1 MLLFCCLSGNKSD
14 KPRGSRGGAPLFSP
28 NGGSEETEKNMAKNS
43 HLTLSDRIA
52 IEVGLRERKSFSAI
66 ALELGK
72 DPTTISKEVRT
83 HIKLKQ
89 AGGYNPCIIRKD
101 CKHYGDLCSPCK
113 FTYGKSCSS
122 CFKTKCFEICQDFQQ
137 AGCKKL
143 TKPPYVCNGCIQ
155 RKTCKLERHL
165 YEAKSAQKEYEET
178 RSTSRQGF
186 AVTPAE
192 LDRIDRI
199 ISPLIKQGQ
208 SIHQICVNNA
218 DEIMLDERTIYNY
231 VDAGLLSVGN
241 LDLPRK
247 VRYKV
252 RKKKPSVRV
261 DKQCHLGRTYEDFL
275 EYTTV
280 NPDIPVVEIDSV
292 EGRKGGKVLLTVFF
306 RNSSLMLAFLRNR
319 NTARSVTEVFEW
331 LYETLGHEQ
340 YCCLF
345 PIILT
350 DRGSEY
356 TDPVSIECTGFG
368 EVRSKVFYCDPQ
380 RSDQKGG
387 CEVTHEFIRRVLPK
401 GTSFDHLQQ
410 GDILL
415 MMSHI
420 NSYTRKKLNNQSA
433 HQLFSFL
440 YGDSILPSLGIQ
452 EISANDINLTPRLL
466 KK

>member
-1 MLLFCCLSGNKSD
+1 
-14 KPRGSRGGAPLFSP
+14 
-28 NGGSEETEKNMAKNS
+28 MAKNS
-43 HLTLSDRIA
+43 HLTLSDRIT

-83 HIKLKQ
+83 HIKFKQ
-89 AGGYNPCIIRKD
+89 AGGYNPCIVRKD

-113 FTYGKSCSS
+113 FSYGKTCSS

-137 AGCKKL
+137 TGCKKL

-155 RKTCKLERHL
+155 RKNCKLERHL

-192 LDRIDRI
+192 LERIDRI

-261 DKQCHLGRTYEDFL
+261 DKQCHIGRTYEDFL
-275 EYTTV
+275 EYTAL

-306 RNSSLMLAFLRNR
+306 RNSNLMLAFLRDR

-340 YCCLF
+340 YCRLF

-350 DRGSEY
+350 DRGSEF
-356 TDPVSIECTGFG
+356 TDPVSIECTEFG
-368 EVRSKVFYCDPQ
+368 EVRSRIFYCDPQ

-387 CEVTHEFIRRVLPK
+387 CEVTHEFIRRILPK
-401 GTSFDHLQQ
+401 GTSFNHLQQ

-433 HQLFSFL
+433 HRLFSFL